1 MRTPAANQL
10 VVTTTTPTYSQP
22 IPTGGQ
28 NGIALD
34 FTVVSSNIGATST
47 SVSASIEQS
56 SDLQN
61 WSVVALTATFTGTSG
76 QLPAYT
82 SVMTTATGSAL
93 SAGYVRVAFTV
104 GASTTRA
111 CVAAGVNFF
120 NFST

>member
-34 FTVVSSNIGATST
+34 LTVLSSNIGTTTAT
-47 SVSASIEQS
+47 VSASIEQS

-61 WSVVALTATFTGTSG
+61 WSVVPLTASFGGTSSA
-76 QLPAYT
+76 LPSYT

-104 GASTTRA
+104 SASTRA